1 MYTVDSPVMVDLPMG
16 KHIYIYIYT
25 DIHENNL

>member
-16 KHIYIYIYT
+16 KHIYIYT